1 MSSDYTK
8 TTAFREGFVAHI
20 MMLSLAVSLLNLE
33 NITVNDNSVKFDL

>member
-8 TTAFREGFVAHI
+8 TIAFHEGFVADI
-20 MMLSLAVSLLNLE
+20 MMLSLAVSLLKLE